1 MGLSLLLDI
10 SRQSFRALD
19 GAMNVAGQNVAN
31 AETEGY
37 SRRRVE
43 LSAVEVGSGKALS
56 GQLGILGGGV
66 GITGYNRVRDAMLDH
81 ARWESRSTLAYANE
95 QGRVMHAVESLFPR
109 GSGSLEESLDGFW
122 NGWSDLADHP
132 TDAGVRFAL
141 RGRADALVAKFHSVD
156 QGLDRLKQEAS

>member
-56 GQLGILGGGV
+56 GQ
-66 GITGYNRVRDAMLDH
+66 
-81 ARWESRSTLAYANE
+81 
-95 QGRVMHAVESLFPR
+95 
-109 GSGSLEESLDGFW
+109 
-122 NGWSDLADHP
+122 
-132 TDAGVRFAL
+132 
-141 RGRADALVAKFHSVD
+141 
-156 QGLDRLKQEAS
+156 